1 MGADYG
7 TGFSVGKAKA
17 HFEVRHWSPG
27 EHSSDCGCEVCKTVQ
42 TVLLKVFGPEE
53 MDVVSAEMASRG
65 MDDIPCRVCGCTDD
79 DCYDCFERTGEP
91 CHWVERDLCSACVGV
106 KEEVA

>member
-27 EHSSDCGCEVCKTVQ
+27 EHSNDCGCEVCKTVQ
-42 TVLLKVFGPEE
+42 TVLLKVFGPDE
-53 MDVVSAEMASRG
+53 MGVVSAEMASRG
-65 MDDIPCRVCGCTDD
+65 DDLRELIAALMTYHLRRAGKLDAAEIT
-79 DCYDCFERTGEP
+79 
-91 CHWVERDLCSACVGV
+91 
-106 KEEVA
+106 